1 MASLAHRGFTHLG
14 LDVSKDSIAVAVLT
28 PYRDH
33 ADVDKIFHDEQS
45 VRRLVARFR
54 DPARLWA
61 CYEAGP
67 TGYELYRLLVS
78 LGVRCEVVAP
88 SLVPKGKGDKVNTDK
103 RDARR
108 LAGLH
113 RAGELTPIAVPTPEQ
128 EGVRDLCR
136 IRGQMVSDL
145 TRARNRLS
153 GFLLRHGVVWR
164 GGSNWTSRHE
174 RWLASLHFE
183 QPAVAAGFRHYR
195 AAVQLRDASLEA
207 IEGDLGPWC
216 ERAPSAS
223 RSGAWPPSEASR
235 RSAVSAWPPRCSTGG
250 AFPTPA
256 SS

>member
-1 MASLAHRGFTHLG
+1 M
-14 LDVSKDSIAVAVLT
+14 
-28 PYRDH
+28 
-33 ADVDKIFHDEQS
+33 
-45 VRRLVARFR
+45 
-54 DPARLWA
+54 
-61 CYEAGP
+61 
-67 TGYELYRLLVS
+67 
-78 LGVRCEVVAP
+78 
-88 SLVPKGKGDKVNTDK
+88 NTDK